1 MHAGPR
7 ATIQTL
13 DDVSDPLREYNS
25 TSGMPVTLQR
35 HCLDETV
42 LVPPLWLVACDC
54 PGMFLPAYLSVRL
67 VMCACAVTFLP
78 ACLPACAP
86 QRLSLSPPD
95 IPAPL
100 FNLGHPGTLGTDNG
114 AAERK

>member
-7 ATIQTL
+7 ATIPTL
-13 DDVSDPLREYNS
+13 DDVSDPLREYKS
-25 TSGMPVTLQR
+25 TSGMLVTLHH

-42 LVPPLWLVACDC
+42 LVPPLQLVGCDC
-54 PGMFLPAYLSVRL
+54 PVIFLPACQSLQL

-86 QRLSLSPPD
+86 NASLSSPH

-100 FNLGHPGTLGTDNG
+100 LNLRHPGTLGTDNG